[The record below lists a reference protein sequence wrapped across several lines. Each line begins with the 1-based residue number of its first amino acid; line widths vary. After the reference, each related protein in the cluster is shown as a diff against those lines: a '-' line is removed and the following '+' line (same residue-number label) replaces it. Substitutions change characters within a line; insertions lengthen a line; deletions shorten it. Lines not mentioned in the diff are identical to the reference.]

1 MASLKTNKQDSPQI
15 ISLTRSRK
23 NRSRWAKSSGVHKLS
38 HQCAWT
44 SWEGD
49 NQNNSKR
56 DLNVSSKQSLLN
68 LPNFVIYRVNQRLT
82 MYTYRVMPNFSKY
95 FFKSNKCENVIK
107 NFSNNRDTK
116 QRLHMKETVTAMTIQ
131 KDLTYYYFLSFPRAF
146 YSLLC
151 CSLGLH
157 AAL

>member
-15 ISLTRSRK
+15 ISLARSRK

-44 SWEGD
+44 SWEGY

-82 MYTYRVMPNFSKY
+82 MYTYRVMPNFSN

-107 NFSNNRDTK
+107 KISVIIETLNKDYTWRK
-116 QRLHMKETVTAMTIQ
+116 QSLQWLYKRILHIII
-131 KDLTYYYFLSFPRAF
+131 F
-146 YSLLC
+146 YPFHVLFIVC
-151 CSLGLH
+151 Y
-157 AAL
+157 AAA

>member
-23 NRSRWAKSSGVHKLS
+23 SRSRWAKGTAQGFINWATNVHE
-38 HQCAWT
+38 T

-68 LPNFVIYRVNQRLT
+68 LPNFVIYRGNQRLT
-82 MYTYRVMPNFSKY
+82 MYTYQVMPNFSKY

-116 QRLHMKETVTAMTIQ
+116 QKLHIWRKQSLQWLYKRI
-131 KDLTYYYFLSFPRAF
+131 LHIIIF
-146 YSLLC
+146 YPFHVLFIVC
-151 CSLGLH
+151 Y
-157 AAL
+157 AAA